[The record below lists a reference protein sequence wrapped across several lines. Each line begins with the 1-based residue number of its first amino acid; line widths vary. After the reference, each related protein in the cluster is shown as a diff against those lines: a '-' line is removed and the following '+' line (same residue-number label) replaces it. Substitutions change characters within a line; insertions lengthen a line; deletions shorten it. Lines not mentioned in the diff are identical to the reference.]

1 MNKTLFLAAILGCI
15 LATSCE
21 KLSTDAPAPDTPTEQ
36 SPQQQAKTKSFT
48 FHVKGDFTTNY
59 TDMTRAAVRLEET
72 NTAGITDLWVFD
84 YVDGVCVQSKHQSS
98 TDADFGHPQMIL
110 TYGSHNIKFVASRG
124 TTPSLAATG
133 ISWTKV
139 MDTFCLDY
147 PVTVSASSNGNR
159 APELKRCVSGLT
171 IENTDAI
178 PANAKEIQI
187 TMTNRYGM
195 LTLPGLVGSGESAFT
210 NTLAF
215 QTGDAGTTGLKM
227 NTYTLCPDE
236 TFSVDVKVKVVGKD
250 NSTISEFEVDDV
262 ELKMNRKTV
271 LKGECFD
278 RSNGFSVMIND
289 TWEEAYTQTF

>member
-1 MNKTLFLAAILGCI
+1 MKKLFIMLAAVL
-15 LATSCE
+15 LASSCE
-21 KLSTDAPAPDTPTEQ
+21 KINLNEELPDGGNEVEKPSEV
-36 SPQQQAKTKSFT
+36 KSKAFT
-48 FHVKGDFTTNY
+48 FHVKGDFQTIQE
-59 TDMTRAAVRLEET
+59 DMTRAAVRLEEN
-72 NTAGITDLWVFD
+72 NTASITDLWVFD
-84 YVDGVCVQSKHQSS
+84 YVEGVCVQQKHQSS
-98 TDADFGHPQMIL
+98 TDADFGHPQMNL
-110 TYGSHNIKFVASRG
+110 TYGEHNIKFVASKG
-124 TTPSLAATG
+124 VTPSVTASG

-159 APELKRCVSGLT
+159 APELKRCITCLT

-195 LTLPGLVGSGESAFT
+195 LTLPSLAGSGESVFT

-227 NTYTLCPDE
+227 NTYSLCPSE
-236 TFSVDVKVKVVGKD
+236 SFKVDVRVKVIGKD

-278 RSNGFSVMIND
+278 RSNGFSVSVD
-289 TWEEAYTQTF
+289 DEWETSSTVEF

>member
-1 MNKTLFLAAILGCI
+1 
-15 LATSCE
+15 
-21 KLSTDAPAPDTPTEQ
+21 
-36 SPQQQAKTKSFT
+36 
-48 FHVKGDFTTNY
+48 
-59 TDMTRAAVRLEET
+59 MTRAAVRLEEN
-72 NTAGITDLWVFD
+72 NTASITDLWVFD
-84 YVDGVCVQSKHQSS
+84 YVDGVCQQQAHQ
-98 TDADFGHPQMIL
+98 TPNDDLFGTVAMNL
-110 TYGSHNIKFVASRG
+110 TYGTHNIKFVASKG
-124 TTPSLAATG
+124 TTPSVTASG

-178 PANAKEIQI
+178 PANAKEIKI
-187 TMTNRYGM
+187 TLTNRYGT
-195 LTLPGLVGSGESAFT
+195 LTLPGLVGSGDGAFT

-227 NTYTLCPDE
+227 NTYTLCPQE
-236 TFSVDVKVKVVGKD
+236 TFKVDVKVKVVGKD
-250 NSTISEFEVDDV
+250 NSTISEFEVSNV

-278 RSNGFSVMIND
+278 RSNGFSVSVD
-289 TWEEAYTQTF
+289 DEWEMSSTIEF